1 MSKCAAPLAIQ
12 EMSTKT
18 TLRFH
23 LTSVRMAII
32 KKTGVGAVVH
42 MCYLSYLGG
51 IDQKDHGLM
60 PAQTKKKVNK
70 APFQQQAVYGG
81 AHL

>member
-1 MSKCAAPLAIQ
+1 
-12 EMSTKT
+12 
-18 TLRFH
+18 
-23 LTSVRMAII
+23 MAII